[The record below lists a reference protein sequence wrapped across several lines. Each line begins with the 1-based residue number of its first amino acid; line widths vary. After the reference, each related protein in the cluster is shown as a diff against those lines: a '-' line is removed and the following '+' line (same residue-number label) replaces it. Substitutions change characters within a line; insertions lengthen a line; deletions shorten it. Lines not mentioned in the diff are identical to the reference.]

1 MKSLIFKLFL
11 TLIGGF
17 FILLFAMPWAYFNL
31 DVPFSGPDY
40 KLGLDLSGWI
50 ELDYKVDLSKVKLEE
65 WYNAQRKSSVI
76 EWLKSIIDKRVE
88 TLWINDSV
96 ITSASYGGEE
106 HIIVQ
111 IPLKWNDLLQSNENI
126 ERAKAAIWKVVTI
139 EFKELRWDITEEDLE
154 DRKNLANSLYEEL
167 IDSGGEFIIESQRI
181 QSNNDNIIV
190 GSSSDM
196 LSDFNSVTGSWEL
209 LVFNTNEDG
218 YASELLEVQNI
229 GGENGYLTY
238 LKQDD
243 TLYQYMFIS
252 AEPSIWIAA
261 EDTQGRVLNDKY
273 FLNSS
278 VQYSEAFQPMIEL
291 TFNTDWAEIFWEL
304 TRRLVW
310 EPMAIFVGWELLT
323 APTINEAILSGR
335 AVVTW
340 SYTPDSAKKLS
351 DDINIWVVPAPIYLT
366 SERTIDARLG
376 QSSLEKI
383 IIAWLIGF
391 VSILLFLI
399 FIYRFSWL
407 IAALALFIYVV
418 ITLAILKQFGI
429 VLTLASIAWLVLSI
443 GIAIDANIIIFERI
457 KDELRKWNDLRDA
470 VREWFDSSFSA
481 IWDANIT
488 GLIVSI
494 ILFIFW
500 INLIKWF
507 WFILGLWI
515 IVSLFSVFFISRL
528 FVRILSRSKIS
539 EKNFIG
545 LTKK

>member
-1 MKSLIFKLFL
+1 MKSLIFKLFF
-11 TLIGGF
+11 TLIWGA
-17 FILLFAMPWAYFNL
+17 FILLFAMPWSYFNIE
-31 DVPFSGPDY
+31 VPFSWPDY
-40 KLGLDLSGWI
+40 KLWLDLSWGI
-50 ELDYKVDLSKVKLEE
+50 ELDYKVDLSKVKEEE

-76 EWLKSIIDKRVE
+76 EWLKSIIDKRIE
-88 TLWINDSV
+88 TLNINDSV

-111 IPLKWNDLLQSNENI
+111 IPLKWNDELQSNENI

-139 EFKELRWDITEEDLE
+139 EFKELRGDITQQDIE
-154 DRKNLANSLYEEL
+154 DRKKLANTLYEEL
-167 IDSGGEFIIESQRI
+167 LNSGENFLIEAQRI
-181 QSNNDNIIV
+181 QNNNDNIVV
-190 GSSSDM
+190 GTSTDM
-196 LSDFNSVTGSWEL
+196 LSDFNTVSGSWEIL
-209 LVFNTNEDG
+209 MFNTDENG
-218 YASELLEVQNI
+218 YASSLLEVQNI
-229 GGENGYLTY
+229 LGEVWYLSY
-238 LKQDD
+238 FQNDED
-243 TLYQYMFIS
+243 IYQYIFIS

-261 EDTQGRVLNDKY
+261 QDTQGRVLNDKY
-273 FLNSS
+273 FVNSS
-278 VQYSEAFQPMIEL
+278 VQYSEAFQPLIEL
-291 TFNTDWAEIFWEL
+291 TFNTDGAEIFWEL
-304 TRRLVW
+304 TKRLVW
-310 EPMAIFVGWELLT
+310 DPMAIFVGWELLT
-323 APTINEAILSGR
+323 APTINEPILSGR

-340 SYTPDSAKKLS
+340 NYTPDSAKKLS

-383 IIAWLIGF
+383 IYAWLLWFI
-391 VSILLFLI
+391 SILLFLI
-399 FIYRFSWL
+399 VVYRFSWL

-418 ITLAILKQFGI
+418 ITLAILKQFGV
-429 VLTLASIAWLVLSI
+429 VLTLASIAGLVLSI
-443 GIAIDANIIIFERI
+443 GIAIDANIIIFERV
-457 KDELRKWNDLRDA
+457 KDELRKWKNIRDS

-528 FVRILSRSKIS
+528 FVRILSRSNIS

-545 LTKK
+545 LSKK